1 MLMFISHVKWQTC
14 NDCIFN
20 CSQMVS
26 RFWNVQ
32 KKCGGFKEYHRQS
45 KFAISNFNLHN
56 LQFTFKFYLYNCNY
70 KWNTAWPYYKSV
82 HQKILTLPLFM
93 KLFAL
98 YTINLKGRKFS
109 YVQLFW
115 ARDVSSLMDYLPVR
129 DAYVEH
135 SCARDE
141 CDNKYLY

>member
-1 MLMFISHVKWQTC
+1 MFISHVKWQTC

-32 KKCGGFKEYHRQS
+32 KMWISKNTTDNQS
-45 KFAISNFNLHN
+45 LPSVILIYTIYNL
-56 LQFTFKFYLYNCNY
+56 LFKFHLYNCNY
-70 KWNTAWPYYKSV
+70 KWNTAWPYYRSV

-135 SCARDE
+135 SCVRDA
-141 CDNKYLY
+141 CDNEYLY

>member
-32 KKCGGFKEYHRQS
+32 KMWISKNTTDNQS
-45 KFAISNFNLHN
+45 LPSVILIYTIYNL
-56 LQFTFKFYLYNCNY
+56 LFKFHLYNCNY
-70 KWNTAWPYYKSV
+70 KWNTAWPYYRSV

-135 SCARDE
+135 SCARDA
-141 CDNKYLY
+141 CDNEYLY

>member
-1 MLMFISHVKWQTC
+1 MWNGKLAMTASLITIIVLRWFPGFEMFKK
-14 NDCIFN
+14 
-20 CSQMVS
+20 MGVS
-26 RFWNVQ
+26 KNTTDN
-32 KKCGGFKEYHRQS
+32 QS
-45 KFAISNFNLHN
+45 LPSVILIYTIHN
-56 LQFTFKFYLYNCNY
+56 LLFKFHLYNCNY
-70 KWNTAWPYYKSV
+70 KWNTAWPYYKGV

-129 DAYVEH
+129 GAYVEH
-135 SCARDE
+135 SCARDA
-141 CDNKYLY
+141 CDNEYLY